1 MTDFERKLQLY
12 LHDSIDKCLDIPS
25 HEKRAKEYA
34 KMLGISPAED
44 VSPDYI
50 ASCMERSLLPKGV
63 MQEFNEIHHP
73 LSEGKMEVLIKD
85 REEILET
92 FQRAYESLAYQLPS
106 DAKAK
111 FLYLWRFLPAFI
123 RQHLKQTEIGKF
135 LPLLPADT
143 RVPDHSIWEHL
154 KVASALNAFQ
164 NLQNNSLFLLTIGP
178 VQSFI
183 SQARKTQDLY
193 MGSFLLSYLTF
204 MGMKRI
210 IDNWGP
216 THIIYPD
223 LFAQPLMDF
232 YLEKEI
238 NISIFGSSASRI
250 TLPTIPNRFVA
261 LLPFSEE
268 HRIRELA
275 EEIKKEI
282 QGEWKHIVEKVFAKH
297 EHDIT
302 AYRER
307 VEAQISDFPLIYW
320 AAVPFKREG
329 KDIQV
334 DDLEFFF
341 GDTPEEL
348 SRWRKLWEFAQNKGE
363 YPPNIGLLYELLY
376 STLERALGARKT
388 LREFPQVSDSQ
399 EMGEQGIK
407 CHLCGER
414 NRIACGDN
422 AKDPFEQCLVRIRA
436 GKYMDEEEG
445 LCVVCFTKRGLDKY
459 LAERFE
465 EAFRDF
471 SFPSTAE
478 VATADF
484 KKRAW
489 KEARKE
495 FIDYCQALK
504 DKLEDKYQQILTRPL
519 PLMEKT
525 FQGLDNPD
533 GQWFFEENLTQRIIQ
548 RELGLSLPEE
558 EISCLK
564 ERLKKLTDKIGKP
577 NPYYAILKLDGDN
590 MGKWLSGELLPD
602 IQYAYHSRVWRDL
615 PEEFKAELRERMRKT
630 DGRASKLLTPAIHAS
645 ISTALRNYAIDFVV
659 RIVEEEHMG
668 KLVYAG
674 GDDVLC
680 LVNRTDLLEVMRK
693 LRASF
698 SGHIEISEGSIQVKW
713 ENETGFVEKDGEMLL
728 TMGKN
733 ATASMGV
740 VIAHYKIPLKLAL
753 DKANEMLEHR
763 AKEVEGRDAFAIA
776 LMKHSGG
783 TKIASSKWR
792 VDGWDVLEKMQELG
806 DFFVKRKEGV
816 TISKRFIYNLR
827 REFQRLT
834 REDGSLLVGGEIFEV
849 RLRRLL
855 VRATAVEGEG
865 EGKKAELEKIW
876 ETMKDLFHKMG
887 GNIQNFTNF
896 LEISSFLW
904 GEGGAWDVS

>member
-1 MTDFERKLQLY
+1 MTDFECKLELY
-12 LHDSIDKCLDIPS
+12 LHDSIDKCLKIPS
-25 HEKRAKEYA
+25 HEERAQKYA
-34 KMLGISPAED
+34 EILGVSPPKD

-73 LSEGKMEVLIKD
+73 LSEGKMEVLIND
-85 REEILET
+85 RDKILET
-92 FQRAYESLAYQLPS
+92 FQEAYKSLACQPFP
-106 DAKAK
+106 DTKRK
-111 FLYLWRFLPAFI
+111 FFYLWRNLPALI
-123 RQHLKQTEIGKF
+123 HQYLKNTEIGRF
-135 LPLLPADT
+135 LLLLPADT

-154 KVASALNAFQ
+154 KVTSALKAYQ
-164 NLQNNSLFLLTIGP
+164 NLQDNSLFLLTIGP

-204 MGMKRI
+204 IGMRKI

-232 YLEKEI
+232 YLQKEMQI
-238 NISIFGSSASRI
+238 CPLSSSVSRI

-261 LLPFSEE
+261 FLPFSKEDE
-268 HRIRELA
+268 IRELA

-282 QGEWKHIVEKVFAKH
+282 QGEWKKIVKGVFAKH
-297 EHDIT
+297 DIT
-302 AYRER
+302 CCEKI
-307 VEAQISDFPLIYW
+307 EAQISDFPLIYW
-320 AAVPFKREG
+320 VAVPFKQEG
-329 KDIQV
+329 KDIEV
-334 DDLEFFF
+334 DSLGFFF
-341 GDTPEEL
+341 GDTTGEI
-348 SRWRKLWEFAQNKGE
+348 SRWRKLQEFAQNKGE

-376 STLERALGARKT
+376 SALERAMVARKT
-388 LREFPQVSDSQ
+388 LREFAQVEDSQ

-414 NRIACGDN
+414 NRIACGQ
-422 AKDPFEQCLVRIRA
+422 KVRDPFDQCLLRIPT

-445 LCVVCFTKRGLDKY
+445 LCAVCFTKRGLDKY
-459 LAERFE
+459 LAEKFGE
-465 EAFRDF
+465 VFRNF

-484 KKRAW
+484 KRRALE
-489 KEARKE
+489 EAREE
-495 FIDYCQALK
+495 FIAYCQVLK
-504 DKLEDKYQQILTRPL
+504 SKLGDKYQQILTRPL
-519 PLMEKT
+519 PLLERT
-525 FQGLDNPD
+525 FQKLDNPD
-533 GQWFFEENLTQRIIQ
+533 GHWLFEENLSQRVIQ
-548 RELGLSLPEE
+548 RELGLSLSEE
-558 EISCLK
+558 DISALKECLK
-564 ERLKKLTDKIGKP
+564 RLTDRIGKP

-602 IQYAYHSRVWRDL
+602 IQYAYHSQVWQEL
-615 PEEFKAELRERMRKT
+615 PEEFKVELKERLRKI
-630 DGRASKLLTPAIHAS
+630 DGRTPKILTPAIHAS
-645 ISTALRNYAIDFVV
+645 ISTALRNYALEFVV

-680 LVNRTDLLEVMRK
+680 LVNRTDLVEVMRK

-698 SGHIEISEGSIQVKW
+698 SGHIEISEEAIKVNW
-713 ENETGFVEKDGEMLL
+713 DNETGFVEKNGEFLL

-733 ATASMGV
+733 ATASAGA

-753 DKANEMLEHR
+753 DRANEMLNDR

-783 TKIASSKWR
+783 VKITSSKWR
-792 VDGWDVLEKMQELG
+792 VDGLDVLKKMKEIG
-806 DFFVKRKEGV
+806 EFFVKRKEGV
-816 TISKRFIYNLR
+816 TIPKRFIYNLR

-834 REDGSLLVGGEIFEV
+834 REDGSLLVGSEIFEV
-849 RLRRLL
+849 ELRRLL
-855 VRATAVEGEG
+855 ARAIEVEGE
-865 EGKKAELEKIW
+865 EEEKKAKLEEIW
-876 ETMKDLFHKMG
+876 QSMSNLFHKMG
-887 GNIQNFTNF
+887 SNIQNFANF
-896 LEISSFLW
+896 LEISFFL
-904 GEGGAWDVS
+904 GQEGGAWDVP